1 MNVLI
6 VLLVILIVTISSS
19 NCFTITSVNNNAKNG
34 KKYLQ
39 MSDKDIDDG
48 KTNPTFGFL
57 GGLGVAGNFCL
68 DYSLYVLKTTGCNIL
83 PSPKYGEDTLFA
95 EQAVSLVVVLGL
107 FIYSV
112 ITKKETGRG
121 LPPGPAG
128 LLGAAEGL
136 TYLTVLLAVVF
147 VPWQLIGTF
156 YHLLH
161 LFFKLILI
169 YIQILEL

>member
-6 VLLVILIVTISSS
+6 VLLVLLIVSGS
-19 NCFTITSVNNNAKNG
+19 NSFTIVNNNAKIG
-34 KKYLQ
+34 KKSLQ
-39 MSDKDIDDG
+39 MSDTDIDDG
-48 KTNPTFGFL
+48 KTNPNFGFL

-121 LPPGPAG
+121 LPAGPAG

-136 TYLTVLLAVVF
+136 TYLTVLAAVVF

-161 LFFKLILI
+161 LFLN
-169 YIQILEL
+169 